1 MVTLLRRLGLAAL
14 AILVLAAPAESR
26 APSAQANSTER
37 QVIAAINAV
46 RAERGLKP
54 LRFATP
60 LFRAA
65 RKHSRDMGEN
75 DYFSHSTATSGESF
89 DQRVLR
95 FQDRRQ
101 VRWLGET
108 IGWGCGELS
117 TPEEMVQ
124 MWMDSPPHRKTLL
137 DPRFKIVGVGT
148 WVGDFQGYEGVRVF
162 TADFGG

>member
-1 MVTLLRRLGLAAL
+1 LRPLTPTAPVTRSGEPVGEPAETSRRRRPQVLQAGSRAADVGMVTLLRRLGLAAL

-26 APSAQANSTER
+26 APSAQANQTER

-46 RAERGLKP
+46 RAEHGLKP

-75 DYFSHSTATSGESF
+75 DYFSHSSEDSGESF

-108 IGWGCGELS
+108 IGWGC
-117 TPEEMVQ
+117 
-124 MWMDSPPHRKTLL
+124 
-137 DPRFKIVGVGT
+137 
-148 WVGDFQGYEGVRVF
+148 
-162 TADFGG
+162 

>member
-1 MVTLLRRLGLAAL
+1 MTLLRRLGLAAL

-26 APSAQANSTER
+26 APSAQANPTER

-46 RAERGLKP
+46 RADYGLKP
-54 LRFATP
+54 LRFAAP

-65 RKHSRDMGEN
+65 RKHSRDMGER
-75 DYFSHSTATSGESF
+75 DYFSHASLLSGESF

-117 TPEEMVQ
+117 TPEQMVE

-137 DPRFKIVGVGT
+137 DPRFRIVGVGT
-148 WVGDFQGYEGVRVF
+148 WVGSFQGYDDVRVF